1 MMTKA
6 LQKYVGAAL
15 ALVIALALSGCG
27 AKKAEITTVAI
38 SESNVL
44 NIAYSAGANIE
55 AGDAMMEVRV
65 SGSGDDATG
74 SVYSRAGIEGDM
86 ERGRK
91 YLALFDMNR
100 EWKVDGI
107 LNVKGTGVT
116 NSFTGDILSL
126 LGDDAAVTCALIVN
140 GETVSELP
148 LSSE

>member
-1 MMTKA
+1 
-6 LQKYVGAAL
+6 
-15 ALVIALALSGCG
+15 
-27 AKKAEITTVAI
+27 
-38 SESNVL
+38 
-44 NIAYSAGANIE
+44 
-55 AGDAMMEVRV
+55 
-65 SGSGDDATG
+65 
-74 SVYSRAGIEGDM
+74 M

-100 EWKVDGI
+100 EWTVDGI